1 MELVKKT
8 LRESFENLL
17 GNEDSL
23 DTKFI
28 RDVSKQEEDFKMH
41 NLKKAIIMAESRPVY
56 DWDNLLKHHVVA
68 VMMGNVITYKYK
80 GKPIVKFI
88 TPEERFESNWVHSN
102 DGYLTIKAEFKGLRC
117 EFL

>member
-8 LRESFENLL
+8 LRETFDKLL
-17 GNEDSL
+17 GDEDSL

-28 RDVSKQEEDFKMH
+28 RDVAKQEDDFKMH

-56 DWDNLLKHHVVA
+56 DWDKLLKHHVVA

-80 GKPIVKFI
+80 GKSIVRFI
-88 TPEERFESNWVHSN
+88 APENRFESNW
-102 DGYLTIKAEFKGLRC
+102 IKSDSGELVFKSEFKGLRC